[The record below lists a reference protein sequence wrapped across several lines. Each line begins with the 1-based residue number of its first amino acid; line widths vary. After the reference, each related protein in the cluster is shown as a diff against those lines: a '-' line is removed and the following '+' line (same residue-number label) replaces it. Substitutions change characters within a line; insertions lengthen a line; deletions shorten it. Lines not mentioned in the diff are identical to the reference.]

1 MTRAIFAGSF
11 DPFTNGH
18 LDVLKQ
24 ASKMF
29 DEVHVLVAKNPL
41 KRRTY
46 ELEKMVIAIEDVCQ
60 AEKLTNCCVNILPY
74 SCSVIQYANMIEADF
89 LVRGIRSTDDYMY
102 EAKMASINYHMN
114 PNIRTIYIQSHND
127 ISSTLVRTLQEFN
140 QPFSH
145 LIPKEIAYLFR
156 D

>member
-1 MTRAIFAGSF
+1 
-11 DPFTNGH
+11 
-18 LDVLKQ
+18 
-24 ASKMF
+24 MF
-29 DEVHVLVAKNPL
+29 DEVYVLVAKNPL
-41 KRRTY
+41 KHRTY

-60 AEKLTNCCVNILPY
+60 AENLINCFPNILPY

-127 ISSTLVRTLQEFN
+127 ISSTLVRTL
-140 QPFSH
+140 
-145 LIPKEIAYLFR
+145 
-156 D
+156 

>member
-60 AEKLTNCCVNILPY
+60 AEKLTNCYVNILPY
-74 SCSVIQYANMIEADF
+74 SCSVIQYADMIEADF

-102 EAKMASINYHMN
+102 EAKMASINYH
-114 PNIRTIYIQSHND
+114 THS
-127 ISSTLVRTLQEFN
+127 F
-140 QPFSH
+140 
-145 LIPKEIAYLFR
+145 
-156 D
+156 